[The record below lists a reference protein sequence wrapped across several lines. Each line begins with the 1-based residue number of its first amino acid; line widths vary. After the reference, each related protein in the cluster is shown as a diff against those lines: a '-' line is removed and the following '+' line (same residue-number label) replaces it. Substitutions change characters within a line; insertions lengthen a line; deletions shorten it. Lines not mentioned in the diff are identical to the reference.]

1 VAQYRELSA
10 DLARLTTASRGRE
23 SDALFY
29 LSRLVGAGHNLLYR
43 QRPLSMRAVWRYV
56 SVSVPRE
63 IRRSALSI
71 CGAAALLFV
80 PMLIS
85 YGTVVAHPRVAEQLL
100 PPGMIDRA
108 NEGVARARSGGGGYV
123 TVKDFE
129 RPVMASRI
137 IANNVQVTYAVF
149 AFGITAGILT
159 TLMLVLNGVSIG
171 AALGLYASKGILH
184 LILEFVAAHGVLEL
198 SAISIAGGGG
208 LLIASALL
216 LPGPLT
222 RREALVVK
230 GRRAITL
237 IAASTLLL
245 IIAGTIEGLV
255 SPRTDV
261 PPPLKFGVSAATVV
275 LLAFYVTRGRGTQEE
290 PPTEESAYSDARALI
305 SK

>member
-1 VAQYRELSA
+1 
-10 DLARLTTASRGRE
+10 
-23 SDALFY
+23 
-29 LSRLVGAGHNLLYR
+29 
-43 QRPLSMRAVWRYV
+43 
-56 SVSVPRE
+56 
-63 IRRSALSI
+63 
-71 CGAAALLFV
+71 
-80 PMLIS
+80 
-85 YGTVVAHPRVAEQLL
+85 
-100 PPGMIDRA
+100 
-108 NEGVARARSGGGGYV
+108 V

-129 RPVMASRI
+129 RPVMASAI

-171 AALGLYASKGILH
+171 AAFGLYASKGILH

-230 GRRAITL
+230 GRRAIKL

-245 IIAGTIEGLV
+245 IVAGTIEGLV

-261 PPPLKFGVSAATVV
+261 PASLKFAVSAATAV
-275 LLAFYVTRGRGTQEE
+275 LLAFYLSRGRGAHEE
-290 PPTEESAYSDARALI
+290 PPAEESAYNEARALI
-305 SK
+305 SR